1 MIRILEYGAANTLLK
16 RSDDRLVQALIVV
29 EPIVSDVRSRGDVA
43 VREYAAQFDGRDYNA
58 GADFALATGGS
69 LDPVLLQA
77 VEIAA
82 SNIRDFAQQQLVQP
96 WTQTREGRTLGQL
109 VRPLESVGVYIPAGR
124 YALLSTMLMTVIP
137 AQVAGVREIVVV
149 CAKPTPEMLA
159 MAKWLGIRSILKLGG
174 AQAIASL
181 AYGTQSVAKVQRI
194 VGPGNSY
201 VAAAKKLVAGD
212 VGIDFVAGP
221 SEIVLVANAGNP
233 TWIAADMLAQCEH
246 DVEARAILLTTSANL
261 ATEVQAQVAQ
271 QLLTLPTADVA
282 SLAVANN
289 SAIIVCQSIDEIIEL
304 VNKIAPE
311 HLAIPDG
318 SLPVASIVDNI
329 VNAGSIFIGRFSTEA
344 AGDYASGPNHV
355 LPTSGVAALRGGLS
369 VNDFVKVITTQ
380 SLSED
385 ALRQLT
391 PAVTQ
396 LARAEGLEAHA
407 RSVEVRQG

>member
-1 MIRILEYGAANTLLK
+1 MLRLLDQAEAATFLNRASHRLDDALEIVK
-16 RSDDRLVQALIVV
+16 PIVQA
-29 EPIVSDVRSRGDVA
+29 VRDRGDVA
-43 VREYAAQFDGRDYNA
+43 VREYAEKLDG
-58 GADFALATGGS
+58 FTGESFIVESCGE
-69 LDPVLLQA
+69 LEPLLMEA
-77 VEIAA
+77 VTIAA
-82 SNIRDFAQQQLVQP
+82 KNIRDFAQQQLVKP
-96 WTQTREGRTLGQL
+96 WQTTTSDGRTLGQL
-109 VRPLESVGVYIPAGR
+109 VRPLDSVGVYVPAGR
-124 YALLSTMLMTVIP
+124 YPLLSTMLMTVIP

-149 CAKPTPEMLA
+149 CAKPTPQMLA
-159 MAKWLGIRSILKLGG
+159 LAKWLGLKTIVQLGG

-181 AYGTQSVAKVQRI
+181 AYGTQSIAKVQRI

-212 VGIDFVAGP
+212 IGIDFVAGP
-221 SEIVLVANAGNP
+221 SEIVLVANAGDP

-246 DVEARAILLTTSANL
+246 DVEARAILLTTSTTL
-261 ATEVQAQVAQ
+261 ATEVQAQVAL

-304 VNKIAPE
+304 VNAIAPE
-311 HLAIPDG
+311 HLAIPDE
-318 SLPVASIVDNI
+318 SLPVASFVDKI

-344 AGDYASGPNHV
+344 VGDYASGPNHV

-407 RSVEVRQG
+407 RSVEVRQR

>member
-1 MIRILEYGAANTLLK
+1 MLRILDQAEATAFLNRATQRL
-16 RSDDRLVQALIVV
+16 DDALEIVK
-29 EPIVSDVRSRGDVA
+29 PIVQNVRDRGDAA
-43 VREYAAQFDGRDYNA
+43 VREYAEKLDG
-58 GADFALATGGS
+58 FTGESFVIESCGE
-69 LDPVLLQA
+69 LDPALLEA
-77 VEIAA
+77 VTIAA
-82 SNIRDFAQQQLVQP
+82 KNIRDFAQQQLVKP
-96 WTQTREGRTLGQL
+96 WQTTTSDGRTLGQI
-109 VRPLESVGVYIPAGR
+109 VRPLDSVGVYVPAGR
-124 YALLSTMLMTVIP
+124 YPLLSTMLMTVIP
-137 AQVAGVREIVVV
+137 AQVAGVGTITVV
-149 CAKPTPEMLA
+149 CPQPNTQILA
-159 MAKWLGIRSILKLGG
+159 LAKWLGLKTIVQLGG

-181 AYGTQSVAKVQRI
+181 AYGTQSIAKVQRI

-212 VGIDFVAGP
+212 VGIDFIAGP

-246 DVEARAILLTTSANL
+246 DVEARAILLTTSTTL
-261 ATEVQAQVAQ
+261 ATEVQAQVAL

-282 SLAVANN
+282 SLAVVNN
-289 SAIIVCQSIDEIIEL
+289 SAIIVCQGVEEIIEL
-304 VNKIAPE
+304 VNEIAPE
-311 HLAIPDG
+311 HLAIPDE
-318 SLPVASIVDNI
+318 SLPVDSLVDKI

>member
-1 MIRILEYGAANTLLK
+1 MLRILDQAEATAFLNRATQRL
-16 RSDDRLVQALIVV
+16 DDALEIVK
-29 EPIVSDVRSRGDVA
+29 PIVQNVRDRGDAA
-43 VREYAAQFDGRDYNA
+43 VREYAEKLDG
-58 GADFALATGGS
+58 FTGESFVIESCGE
-69 LDPVLLQA
+69 LDPALLEA
-77 VEIAA
+77 VTIAA
-82 SNIRDFAQQQLVQP
+82 KNIRDFAQQQLVKP
-96 WTQTREGRTLGQL
+96 WQTTTSDGRTLGQI
-109 VRPLESVGVYIPAGR
+109 VRPLDSVGVYVPAGR
-124 YALLSTMLMTVIP
+124 YPLLSTMLMAVIP
-137 AQVAGVREIVVV
+137 AQVAGVGTITVV
-149 CAKPTPEMLA
+149 CPQPNTQILA
-159 MAKWLGIRSILKLGG
+159 LAKWLGLKTIVQLGG

-181 AYGTQSVAKVQRI
+181 AYGTQSIAKVQRI

-246 DVEARAILLTTSANL
+246 DVEARAILLTTSTTL
-261 ATEVQAQVAQ
+261 ATEVQAQVAL

-289 SAIIVCQSIDEIIEL
+289 SAIIVCQSVEEIIEL
-304 VNKIAPE
+304 VNEIAPE
-311 HLAIPDG
+311 HLAIPDE
-318 SLPVASIVDNI
+318 SLPVDSLVDKI

>member
-1 MIRILEYGAANTLLK
+1 MLRILDQAEATAFLNRATQRL
-16 RSDDRLVQALIVV
+16 DDALEIVK
-29 EPIVSDVRSRGDVA
+29 PIVQNVRDRGDAA
-43 VREYAAQFDGRDYNA
+43 VREYAEKLDG
-58 GADFALATGGS
+58 FTGESFVIESCGE
-69 LDPVLLQA
+69 LDPGLLDA
-77 VEIAA
+77 VTIAA
-82 SNIRDFAQQQLVQP
+82 KNIRDFAQQQLVKP
-96 WTQTREGRTLGQL
+96 WQTTTSDGRTLGQII
-109 VRPLESVGVYIPAGR
+109 RPLDSVGVYVPAGR
-124 YALLSTMLMTVIP
+124 YPLLSTMLMTVIP
-137 AQVAGVREIVVV
+137 AQVAGVGTITVV
-149 CAKPTPEMLA
+149 CPQPNTQILA
-159 MAKWLGIRSILKLGG
+159 LAKWLGLKTIVQLGG

-181 AYGTQSVAKVQRI
+181 AYGTQSIAKVQRI

-212 VGIDFVAGP
+212 VGIDFIAGP
-221 SEIVLVANAGNP
+221 SEIVLVANAGDP

-246 DVEARAILLTTSANL
+246 DVEARAILLTTSMAL
-261 ATEVQAQVAQ
+261 ATEVQAQVAL
-271 QLLTLPTADVA
+271 QLVTLTTADVA

-289 SAIIVCQSIDEIIEL
+289 SAIIVCQSVEEIIEL
-304 VNKIAPE
+304 VNEIAPE
-311 HLAIPDG
+311 HLAIPDE
-318 SLPVASIVDNI
+318 SLSVDSFVDKI
-329 VNAGSIFIGRFSTEA
+329 VNAGSIFVGRFSTEA

-385 ALRQLT
+385 ALRQLM

>member
-1 MIRILEYGAANTLLK
+1 MLRILDRVEAAAFLVRASHRL
-16 RSDDRLVQALIVV
+16 DDALEIVK
-29 EPIVSDVRSRGDVA
+29 PIVQDVRDRGDVA
-43 VREYAAQFDGRDYNA
+43 AREYAEKLDG
-58 GADFALATGGS
+58 FTGESFIVESCGE
-69 LDPVLLQA
+69 LEPTLLEA
-77 VEIAA
+77 VTIAA
-82 SNIRDFAQQQLVQP
+82 INIRDFAQQQLVKP
-96 WTQTREGRTLGQL
+96 WQTTTSDGRTLGQI
-109 VRPLESVGVYIPAGR
+109 VRPLDSVGVYVPAGR
-124 YALLSTMLMTVIP
+124 YPLLSTMLMTVIP
-137 AQVAGVREIVVV
+137 AQVAGVGTITVV
-149 CAKPTPEMLA
+149 CPQPNPQILA
-159 MAKWLGIRSILKLGG
+159 LAKWLGLKSIIQLGG

-181 AYGTQSVAKVQRI
+181 AYGTQSVNKVQRI

-221 SEIVLVANAGNP
+221 SEIVLVANAGDP

-246 DVEARAILLTTSANL
+246 DVDARAILLTTSMTL
-261 ATEVQAQVAQ
+261 ATEVQAEVEL

-304 VNKIAPE
+304 VNEIAPE
-311 HLAIPDG
+311 HLAIPDE
-318 SLPVASIVDNI
+318 SLPVASIVDKI
-329 VNAGSIFIGRFSTEA
+329 VNAGSVFIGRFSTEA
-344 AGDYASGPNHV
+344 VGDYASGPNHV

>member
-1 MIRILEYGAANTLLK
+1 MLRILDQAEATAFLNRATQRL
-16 RSDDRLVQALIVV
+16 DDALEIVK
-29 EPIVSDVRSRGDVA
+29 PIVQDVRDRGDVA
-43 VREYAAQFDGRDYNA
+43 VREYAEKLDG
-58 GADFALATGGS
+58 FTGESFVIESCGE
-69 LDPVLLQA
+69 LDPALLEA
-77 VEIAA
+77 VTIAA
-82 SNIRDFAQQQLVQP
+82 KNIRDFAQQQLVKP
-96 WTQTREGRTLGQL
+96 WQTTTSDGRTLGQL
-109 VRPLESVGVYIPAGR
+109 VRPLDSVGVYVPAGR
-124 YALLSTMLMTVIP
+124 YPLLSTMLMTVIP
-137 AQVAGVREIVVV
+137 AQVAGVGTITVV
-149 CAKPTPEMLA
+149 CPQPNTQILA
-159 MAKWLGIRSILKLGG
+159 LAKWLGLKTIVQLGG

-181 AYGTQSVAKVQRI
+181 AYGTQSIAKVQSI

-221 SEIVLVANAGNP
+221 SEIVLVANAGDP

-246 DVEARAILLTTSANL
+246 DVEARAILLTTSTTL
-261 ATEVQAQVAQ
+261 ATEVQAQVAL

-282 SLAVANN
+282 TLAVANN
-289 SAIIVCQSIDEIIEL
+289 SAIIVCQGVEEIIEL
-304 VNKIAPE
+304 VNEIAPE
-311 HLAIPDG
+311 HLAIPDE
-318 SLPVASIVDNI
+318 SLPVDSFVDKI
-329 VNAGSIFIGRFSTEA
+329 VNAGSIFVGRFSTEA

-407 RSVEVRQG
+407 RSVEVRQR

>member
-1 MIRILEYGAANTLLK
+1 MLRILDRVEAAAFLVRASHRL
-16 RSDDRLVQALIVV
+16 DDALEIVK
-29 EPIVSDVRSRGDVA
+29 PIVQDVRDRGDVA
-43 VREYAAQFDGRDYNA
+43 AREYAEKLDGFT
-58 GADFALATGGS
+58 GESFVVESCGELEPAL
-69 LDPVLLQA
+69 LEA
-77 VEIAA
+77 VTIAA
-82 SNIRDFAQQQLVQP
+82 INIRDFAQQQLVKP
-96 WTQTREGRTLGQL
+96 WQTTTSDGRTLGQI
-109 VRPLESVGVYIPAGR
+109 VRPLDSVGVYVPAGR
-124 YALLSTMLMTVIP
+124 YPLLSTMLMTIIP
-137 AQVAGVREIVVV
+137 AQVAGVGTITVV
-149 CAKPTPEMLA
+149 CPQPNPQILA
-159 MAKWLGIRSILKLGG
+159 LAKWLGLKSIIQLGG

-181 AYGTQSVAKVQRI
+181 AYGTQSVNKVQRI

-221 SEIVLVANAGNP
+221 SEIVLVANAGDP

-246 DVEARAILLTTSANL
+246 DVDARAILLTTSTTL
-261 ATEVQAQVAQ
+261 ATEVQAEVEL

-289 SAIIVCQSIDEIIEL
+289 SAIIVCQRIDEIIEL
-304 VNKIAPE
+304 VNEIAPE
-311 HLAIPDG
+311 HLAIPDE
-318 SLPVASIVDNI
+318 SLPVSSLVDKI

-369 VNDFVKVITTQ
+369 VNDFIKVITTQ

>member
-1 MIRILEYGAANTLLK
+1 MLRILDQAGATAFLNRATH
-16 RSDDRLVQALIVV
+16 RLDNASEIVK
-29 EPIVSDVRSRGDVA
+29 PIVHDVRNRGDVA
-43 VREYAAQFDGRDYNA
+43 VREYAEKLDG
-58 GADFALATGGS
+58 FTGESFIVESCGE
-69 LDPVLLQA
+69 LDPALLEA
-77 VEIAA
+77 VTIAA
-82 SNIRDFAQQQLVQP
+82 KNIRDFAQQQLIKP
-96 WTQTREGRTLGQL
+96 WQTTTSDGRTLGQI
-109 VRPLESVGVYIPAGR
+109 VRPLDSVGVYVPAGR
-124 YALLSTMLMTVIP
+124 YPLLSTMLMTVIP
-137 AQVAGVREIVVV
+137 AQVAGVGTITVV
-149 CAKPTPEMLA
+149 CPQPNTQILA
-159 MAKWLGIRSILKLGG
+159 LAKWLGLKTIIQLGG

-181 AYGTQSVAKVQRI
+181 AYGTQSIAKVQRI

-221 SEIVLVANAGNP
+221 SEIVLVANAGDP

-246 DVEARAILLTTSANL
+246 DVDARAILLTTSTTL
-261 ATEVQAQVAQ
+261 ATEVQAQVAL
-271 QLLTLPTADVA
+271 QLLTLPTAGVA

-289 SAIIVCQSIDEIIEL
+289 SAIIVCQSVEEIIEL
-304 VNKIAPE
+304 VNEIAPE
-311 HLAIPDG
+311 HLAIPDE
-318 SLPVASIVDNI
+318 SLPVASFVDKI

-344 AGDYASGPNHV
+344 VGDYASGPNHV

-407 RSVEVRQG
+407 RSVEVRQR

>member
-1 MIRILEYGAANTLLK
+1 MLRILDQAEAAPFLNRASHRL
-16 RSDDRLVQALIVV
+16 DDALEIVKPIVQA
-29 EPIVSDVRSRGDVA
+29 VRDRGDVA
-43 VREYAAQFDGRDYNA
+43 VREYAEQLDG
-58 GADFALATGGS
+58 FTGESFIVESCGE
-69 LDPVLLQA
+69 LDPALMEA
-77 VEIAA
+77 VTIAA
-82 SNIRDFAQQQLVQP
+82 KNIRDFAQQQLVKP
-96 WTQTREGRTLGQL
+96 WQTTTSDGRTLGQL
-109 VRPLESVGVYIPAGR
+109 VRPLDSVGVYVPAGR
-124 YALLSTMLMTVIP
+124 YPLLSTMLMTVIP

-149 CAKPTPEMLA
+149 CAKPTPQMLA
-159 MAKWLGIRSILKLGG
+159 LAKWLGLKTIVQLGG

-181 AYGTQSVAKVQRI
+181 AYGTQSIAKVQRI

-212 VGIDFVAGP
+212 IGIDFVAGP
-221 SEIVLVANAGNP
+221 SEIVLVANAGDP

-246 DVEARAILLTTSANL
+246 DVEARAILLTTSTTL
-261 ATEVQAQVAQ
+261 ATEVQAQVAL

-304 VNKIAPE
+304 VNAIAPE
-311 HLAIPDG
+311 HLAIPDE
-318 SLPVASIVDNI
+318 SLPVASFIDKI
-329 VNAGSIFIGRFSTEA
+329 ANAGSIFIGRFSTEA
-344 AGDYASGPNHV
+344 VGDYASGPNHV

-407 RSVEVRQG
+407 RSVEVRQR

>member
-1 MIRILEYGAANTLLK
+1 MLRILDQAGATAFLNRAT
-16 RSDDRLVQALIVV
+16 SRLDNASEIVK
-29 EPIVSDVRSRGDVA
+29 PIVHDVRNRGDVA
-43 VREYAAQFDGRDYNA
+43 VREYAEKLDGFTGETFIVESCGELDL
-58 GADFALATGGS
+58 AL
-69 LDPVLLQA
+69 LEA
-77 VEIAA
+77 VTIAA
-82 SNIRDFAQQQLVQP
+82 KNIRDFAQQQLIKP
-96 WTQTREGRTLGQL
+96 WQTTTSDGRTLGQI
-109 VRPLESVGVYIPAGR
+109 VRPLDSVGVYVPAGR
-124 YALLSTMLMTVIP
+124 YPLLSTMLMTVIP
-137 AQVAGVREIVVV
+137 AQVAGVGTITVV
-149 CAKPTPEMLA
+149 CPQPNTQILA
-159 MAKWLGIRSILKLGG
+159 LAKWLGLKTIIQLGG

-181 AYGTQSVAKVQRI
+181 AYGTQSIAKVQRI

-221 SEIVLVANAGNP
+221 SEIVLVANAGDP

-246 DVEARAILLTTSANL
+246 DVDARAILLTTSTTL
-261 ATEVQAQVAQ
+261 ATEVQAQVAL
-271 QLLTLPTADVA
+271 QLLTLPTAGVA

-289 SAIIVCQSIDEIIEL
+289 SAIIVCQSVVEIIEL
-304 VNKIAPE
+304 VNEIAPE
-311 HLAIPDG
+311 HLAIPDE
-318 SLPVASIVDNI
+318 SLPVASLVDKI

-344 AGDYASGPNHV
+344 VGDYASGPNHV

-407 RSVEVRQG
+407 RSVEVRRG

>member
-1 MIRILEYGAANTLLK
+1 MLRILDQAEAAPFLNRASRRL
-16 RSDDRLVQALIVV
+16 DDALEIVKPIVQA
-29 EPIVSDVRSRGDVA
+29 VRDRGDVA
-43 VREYAAQFDGRDYNA
+43 VREYAEKLDG
-58 GADFALATGGS
+58 FTGESFIVESCGE
-69 LDPVLLQA
+69 LEPTLLEA
-77 VEIAA
+77 VTIAA
-82 SNIRDFAQQQLVQP
+82 KNIRDFAQQQLVKP
-96 WTQTREGRTLGQL
+96 WQTTTSDGRTLGQI
-109 VRPLESVGVYIPAGR
+109 VRPLDSVGVYVPAGR
-124 YALLSTMLMTVIP
+124 YPLLSTMLMTVIP
-137 AQVAGVREIVVV
+137 AQVAGVGTITVV
-149 CAKPTPEMLA
+149 CPQPNTQILA
-159 MAKWLGIRSILKLGG
+159 LAKWLGLKTIVQLGG

-181 AYGTQSVAKVQRI
+181 AYGTQSIAKVQRI

-212 VGIDFVAGP
+212 IGIDFVAGP
-221 SEIVLVANAGNP
+221 SEIVLVANAGDP

-246 DVEARAILLTTSANL
+246 DVEARAILLTTSTIL
-261 ATEVQAQVAQ
+261 ATEVQAQVAL

-304 VNKIAPE
+304 VNAIAPE
-311 HLAIPDG
+311 HLAIPDE
-318 SLPVASIVDNI
+318 SLPVASFVDKI
-329 VNAGSIFIGRFSTEA
+329 VNAGSIFVGRFSTEA

-407 RSVEVRQG
+407 RSVEVRQR

>member
-1 MIRILEYGAANTLLK
+1 MLRILDQAEADPFLNRASRRL
-16 RSDDRLVQALIVV
+16 DDALEIVK
-29 EPIVSDVRSRGDVA
+29 PIVQDVRDRGDVA
-43 VREYAAQFDGRDYNA
+43 VREYAEKLDG
-58 GADFALATGGS
+58 FTGESFVIDSCGE
-69 LDPVLLQA
+69 LDPALLEA
-77 VEIAA
+77 VTIAA
-82 SNIRDFAQQQLVQP
+82 KNIRDFAQQQLVKP
-96 WTQTREGRTLGQL
+96 WQTTTSDGRTLGQL
-109 VRPLESVGVYIPAGR
+109 VRPLDSVGVYVPAGR
-124 YALLSTMLMTVIP
+124 YPLLSTMLMTVIP
-137 AQVAGVREIVVV
+137 AQVAGVDTITVV
-149 CAKPTPEMLA
+149 CPQPNTQILA
-159 MAKWLGIRSILKLGG
+159 LAKWLGLKTIVQLGG

-181 AYGTQSVAKVQRI
+181 AYGTQSIAKVQRI

-221 SEIVLVANAGNP
+221 SEIVLVANAGDP

-246 DVEARAILLTTSANL
+246 DVEARAILLTTSTTL
-261 ATEVQAQVAQ
+261 ATEVQAQVAL

-289 SAIIVCQSIDEIIEL
+289 SAIIVCQNVEEIIEL
-304 VNKIAPE
+304 VNEIAPE
-311 HLAIPDG
+311 HLAIPDE
-318 SLPVASIVDNI
+318 SLPVASFVDKI
-329 VNAGSIFIGRFSTEA
+329 VNAGSIFVGRFSTEA

-385 ALRQLT
+385 ALWQLT
-391 PAVTQ
+391 PVVTQ

>member
-1 MIRILEYGAANTLLK
+1 MLRILDRAEAAPFLNRAYRRL
-16 RSDDRLVQALIVV
+16 DDALEIVK
-29 EPIVSDVRSRGDVA
+29 PIVQDVRDRGDAA
-43 VREYAAQFDGRDYNA
+43 VREYAEKLDG
-58 GADFALATGGS
+58 FTGESFIVESCGE
-69 LDPVLLQA
+69 LDPALLEA
-77 VEIAA
+77 VTIAA
-82 SNIRDFAQQQLVQP
+82 KNIRDFAEQQLVKP
-96 WTQTREGRTLGQL
+96 LQTTTSDGRILGQII
-109 VRPLESVGVYIPAGR
+109 RPLDSVGVYVPAGR
-124 YALLSTMLMTVIP
+124 YPLLSTMLMTVIP
-137 AQVAGVREIVVV
+137 AQVAGVGTITVV
-149 CAKPTPEMLA
+149 CPQPNTQILA
-159 MAKWLGIRSILKLGG
+159 LAKWLGLRTIVQLGG

-181 AYGTQSVAKVQRI
+181 AYGTQSIAKVQRI

-201 VAAAKKLVAGD
+201 VAAAKKLVAGE

-221 SEIVLVANAGNP
+221 SEIVLVANAGDP

-246 DVEARAILLTTSANL
+246 DVEARAILLTTSTTL
-261 ATEVQAQVAQ
+261 ATEVQTQVAL

-289 SAIIVCQSIDEIIEL
+289 SAIIVCQSVEEIIEL
-304 VNKIAPE
+304 VNEIAPE
-311 HLAIPDG
+311 HLAIPDE
-318 SLPVASIVDNI
+318 SLSVASFIDKI

-407 RSVEVRQG
+407 RSVEVRQR

>member
-1 MIRILEYGAANTLLK
+1 
-16 RSDDRLVQALIVV
+16 
-29 EPIVSDVRSRGDVA
+29 
-43 VREYAAQFDGRDYNA
+43 
-58 GADFALATGGS
+58 
-69 LDPVLLQA
+69 
-77 VEIAA
+77 
-82 SNIRDFAQQQLVQP
+82 
-96 WTQTREGRTLGQL
+96 
-109 VRPLESVGVYIPAGR
+109 
-124 YALLSTMLMTVIP
+124 MLMTVIP
-137 AQVAGVREIVVV
+137 AQVAGVGTITVV
-149 CAKPTPEMLA
+149 CPQPNAQILA
-159 MAKWLGIRSILKLGG
+159 LAKWLGLKTIVQLGG

-181 AYGTQSVAKVQRI
+181 AYGTQSIAKVQRI

-246 DVEARAILLTTSANL
+246 DVEARAILLTTSTTL
-261 ATEVQAQVAQ
+261 ATEVQAQVAL

-289 SAIIVCQSIDEIIEL
+289 SAIIVCQGVEEIIEL
-304 VNKIAPE
+304 VNEIAPE
-311 HLAIPDG
+311 HLAIPDE
-318 SLPVASIVDNI
+318 SLPVDSLVDKI

-407 RSVEVRQG
+407 RSVEVRHG

>member
-1 MIRILEYGAANTLLK
+1 MLRLLDQAEAATFLNRASHRLDDALEIVK
-16 RSDDRLVQALIVV
+16 PIVQA
-29 EPIVSDVRSRGDVA
+29 VRDRGDVA
-43 VREYAAQFDGRDYNA
+43 VREYAEKLDG
-58 GADFALATGGS
+58 FTGESFIVESCGE
-69 LDPVLLQA
+69 LDPALMEA
-77 VEIAA
+77 VTIAA
-82 SNIRDFAQQQLVQP
+82 KNIRDFAQQQLVKP
-96 WTQTREGRTLGQL
+96 WQTTTSDGRTLGQL
-109 VRPLESVGVYIPAGR
+109 VRPLDSVGVYVPAGR
-124 YALLSTMLMTVIP
+124 YPLLSTMLMTVIP

-149 CAKPTPEMLA
+149 CARPTPQMLA
-159 MAKWLGIRSILKLGG
+159 LAKWLGLKTIVQLGG

-181 AYGTQSVAKVQRI
+181 AYGTQSIAKVQRI

-212 VGIDFVAGP
+212 IGIDFVAGP
-221 SEIVLVANAGNP
+221 SEIVLVANAGDP

-246 DVEARAILLTTSANL
+246 DVEARAILLTTSTTL
-261 ATEVQAQVAQ
+261 ATEVQAQVAL

-304 VNKIAPE
+304 VNAIAPE
-311 HLAIPDG
+311 HLAIPDE
-318 SLPVASIVDNI
+318 SLPVASFIDKI
-329 VNAGSIFIGRFSTEA
+329 ANAGSIFIGRFSTEA
-344 AGDYASGPNHV
+344 VGDYASGPNHV

-407 RSVEVRQG
+407 RSVEVRQR

>member
-1 MIRILEYGAANTLLK
+1 MLRILDQAEATAFLNRATQRL
-16 RSDDRLVQALIVV
+16 DDALEIVK
-29 EPIVSDVRSRGDVA
+29 PIVQNVRDRGDAA
-43 VREYAAQFDGRDYNA
+43 VREYAEKLDG
-58 GADFALATGGS
+58 FTGESFVIESCGE
-69 LDPVLLQA
+69 LDPALLEA
-77 VEIAA
+77 VTIAA
-82 SNIRDFAQQQLVQP
+82 KNIRDFAQQQLVKP
-96 WTQTREGRTLGQL
+96 WQTTTSDGRTLGQI
-109 VRPLESVGVYIPAGR
+109 VRPLDSVGVYVPAGR
-124 YALLSTMLMTVIP
+124 YPLLSTMLMTVIP
-137 AQVAGVREIVVV
+137 AQVAGVGTITVV
-149 CAKPTPEMLA
+149 CPQPNTQILA
-159 MAKWLGIRSILKLGG
+159 LAKWLGLKTIVQLGG

-181 AYGTQSVAKVQRI
+181 AYGTQSIAKVQRI

-212 VGIDFVAGP
+212 VGIDFIAGP
-221 SEIVLVANAGNP
+221 SEIVLVANAGDP

-246 DVEARAILLTTSANL
+246 DVEARAILLTTSTTL
-261 ATEVQAQVAQ
+261 ATEVQAQVAL

-289 SAIIVCQSIDEIIEL
+289 SAIIVCQGVEEIIEL
-304 VNKIAPE
+304 VNEIAPE
-311 HLAIPDG
+311 HLAIPDE
-318 SLPVASIVDNI
+318 SLPVDSLVDKI

-385 ALRQLT
+385 ALRQRT